1 MPRPGPSP
9 TATAGSGACSAGRGR
24 RGAAARLGPDR
35 SGPRY
40 SLALGLGSPASG
52 HPTRA
57 QRRPAGL
64 PAPDQLLGS
73 RGRTEAASSA
83 AGCGADPGDEMTTS
97 TLQVPRRGAAR
108 PGPARPGLR
117 RPKEARRG
125 LRAGGRAASSERRP
139 RALAPSPCRRLRLF
153 LFSRA
158 RSRGSPPVQNARLSR
173 PRRAPRPLRVAGA
186 PGLPW
191 GSASPRP
198 HKRHPGSS
206 GPRSGRWLPLLLL
219 LLPFE
224 QTPAPSTVSDFL
236 FSAKDPSFIP

>member
-9 TATAGSGACSAGRGR
+9 TATAGSGACSAGRDR

-35 SGPRY
+35 SAPRY
-40 SLALGLGSPASG
+40 SLALRLRSPTSG
-52 HPTRA
+52 HPARA
-57 QRRPAGL
+57 RRRPAAL
-64 PAPDQLLGS
+64 PAPNQLLGS

-108 PGPARPGLR
+108 PGLR

-125 LRAGGRAASSERRP
+125 LRAGRRAASSEPRP
-139 RALAPSPCRRLRLF
+139 RAPAPSPCRRLRPF

-158 RSRGSPPVQNARLSR
+158 RSRGSPLVQNARLPR
-173 PRRAPRPLRVAGA
+173 PCRAPRPLHVDGA

-191 GSASPRP
+191 GSASPGP
-198 HKRHPGSS
+198 HKQHPGSL